1 MRGVIRQM
9 RIEFKVKGELP
20 EDVTVIKT
28 IIPGLD
34 LLWYL
39 MGTDFTLGDLV
50 DATNIEMEADYA
62 GDSVKFVRDTSGRL
76 TWQDAPSTT
85 RDYFR
90 NVAKALGFSF
100 KTMEEE
106 SFLGMITIYA
116 KLMRTPVNEAGLQG

>member
-62 GDSVKFVRDTSGRL
+62 SGRL

>member
-1 MRGVIRQM
+1 
-9 RIEFKVKGELP
+9 
-20 EDVTVIKT
+20 
-28 IIPGLD
+28 
-34 LLWYL
+34 
-39 MGTDFTLGDLV
+39 
-50 DATNIEMEADYA
+50 MEADYA
-62 GDSVKFVRDTSGRL
+62 GDSVKFVRDASGRL